1 MTASDVLNRARAEI
15 GAPGSVENPL
25 GSNSGTKYHAWY
37 GGVQGYQWC
46 AIFQSWLFWDF
57 LHYKSYYTGDWINY
71 GTRNGWMIL
80 APQPGAI
87 CVMDRYPYLEQGG
100 ISDHVGV
107 IESINGAAR
116 TMTLVEGNY
125 NDRVARVTRPIDGS
139 TKYYFILPPYRAT
152 PEKPKRKQPQEED
165 MELVE
170 VGKPKRFPAYNDGG
184 YANCGFDL
192 TDESPDGKGAK
203 VKLFFR
209 RNDGDKG
216 YASQDFAKLWTF
228 DLLPEGSR
236 YINVR
241 TDLKV
246 QGSITLKVEVLS
258 GGPVGVTRR
267 QEL

>member
-1 MTASDVLNRARAEI
+1 MSTLNDIMSRARAEI
-15 GAPGSVENPL
+15 GSPGSCENPM

-46 AIFQSWLFWDF
+46 AIFQSWLFF
-57 LHYKSYYTGDWINY
+57 PMLGYKSYYTGDWINY
-71 GTRNGWMIL
+71 GIRNGWMIL
-80 APQPGAI
+80 GPAPGAI
-87 CVMDRYPYLEQGG
+87 CVMDRPPYLEQGG

-107 IESINGAAR
+107 IESVNGAAR
-116 TMTLVEGNY
+116 TMTLIEGNY
-125 NDRVARVTRPIDGS
+125 GDCVARVIRPIDGS
-139 TKYYFILPPYRAT
+139 TKYYFIMPPYGAPTT
-152 PEKPKRKQPQEED
+152 PKHKQPQEED
-165 MELVE
+165 MQIVE
-170 VGKPKRFPAYNDGG
+170 TGQAKRFPAYNDGG
-184 YANCGFDL
+184 TANCGFDI

-203 VKLFFR
+203 VRLFFR

-216 YASQDFAKLWTF
+216 YASQDFGKLWTF

-236 YINVR
+236 YVNVR

>member
-1 MTASDVLNRARAEI
+1 VLNRARAEI

-125 NDRVARVTRPIDGS
+125 NDRVARVTRSIDGS
-139 TKYYFILPPYRAT
+139 TKYYFIMPPYS
-152 PEKPKRKQPQEED
+152 PVQLQPQPKQQEEEMFSPAIPMPKEGALNVWSIPD
-165 MELVE
+165 AFGKLAFLAEARPFFVVHNPSVNPVKVLVWVTKDDTTT
-170 VGKPKRFPAYNDGG
+170 VGDPTFVVDLPKWSRKSVSLSNYLGTGG
-184 YANCGFDL
+184 GSL
-192 TDESPDGKGAK
+192 T
-203 VKLFFR
+203 VKSE
-209 RNDGDKG
+209 GIV
-216 YASQDFAKLWTF
+216 ASQVTTFAK
-228 DLLPEGSR
+228 
-236 YINVR
+236 YA
-241 TDLKV
+241 
-246 QGSITLKVEVLS
+246 
-258 GGPVGVTRR
+258 
-267 QEL
+267 